1 MSTITPCLWFNGDAE
16 DAVNFYTSAFTD
28 SAVWETSHY
37 PTEGLADFQQE
48 LAETVLT
55 VGFEL
60 AGQRFLAINAGK
72 RFAFNESTSFMVN
85 FDPSIDPDARHNLDA
100 LWNALIDGG
109 SALMPIDSYDFSP
122 RYGWLRDRFGLNWQ
136 LILTDPDGE
145 PRPKIIPALLFGHH
159 VQNRAREAAEYY
171 ASVFADSFL
180 ATDVRY
186 SAHTGPAA
194 AGSVMFSDFRLRDQ
208 WFVAMDAATR
218 QHVSFNESVSFVV
231 ACADQAEIDHFWAA
245 LSAFPDAEACGW
257 CKDKFGVSWQ
267 IVPANMNDL
276 MKQPDAFEHLMAM
289 KKLEIDKL

>member
-16 DAVNFYTSAFTD
+16 DAVNFYTTAFTD
-28 SAVWETSHY
+28 SAVRDTSHY

-109 SALMPIDSYDFSP
+109 SALMPIDTYDFSP

-136 LILTDPDGE
+136 LMLTGPDGDV
-145 PRPKIIPALLFGHH
+145 RPKIIPALLFGRH

-171 ASVFADSFL
+171 ASVFESSLL

-186 SAHTGPAA
+186 SHHTGPAVV
-194 AGSVMFSDFRLRDQ
+194 GSVMFSDFRLRDQ

-218 QHVSFNESVSFVV
+218 QHVTFTESVSFVV
-231 ACADQAEIDHFWAA
+231 ECANQAEIDRYWAA
-245 LSAFPDAEACGW
+245 LSAVPAAEACGW

-267 IVPANMNDL
+267 VTPANMGEL

-289 KKLEIDKL
+289 KKLEIDKF